1 MQLRLRELAVYV
13 FWPRKCVVC
22 YSLDMSNHKWVQYMY
37 REVICVGVVNLSP
50 GINFKMTFIL
60 TYLYESADFPSIH
73 EQHRTLVHTA

>member
-50 GINFKMTFIL
+50 GINFKTTFIL

-73 EQHRTLVHTA
+73 